1 MKTTWKTTSF
11 AVVLGLLGSLG
22 AVVFAQ
28 QSGQQGALPSSVQ
41 PGTTVITS
49 QAGPS
54 SNGPLYPAHFPPS
67 AFGQASSSSP
77 SIAVAPAATAIYSV
91 TPPGGRQGVPA
102 KFELLTLED
111 EKFKIERLEGP
122 PSPEQRAAQ
131 QVAQGKLREA
141 EQAFRSDKSSDEE
154 KAKAKSLLR
163 AYFSAQFQH
172 DLEIRKEQIKQL
184 EEQLA
189 KLRSVVDKRAA
200 SMEKIVDL
208 RMTLLEN
215 DSNGLGFPHAF
226 QQFLPHDVLHAPPGM
241 PIQPA
246 IPMNAPYP
254 NNIPFPSNNIAAPGY
269 YEFQGWNSQAP
280 RGFVPSNL
288 VPSSSSGPRP
298 DFVPRPL
305 GQPIPPANAI
315 PLERKPNA
323 GKTLEEGV

>member
-1 MKTTWKTTSF
+1 
-11 AVVLGLLGSLG
+11 V
-22 AVVFAQ
+22 
-28 QSGQQGALPSSVQ
+28 
-41 PGTTVITS
+41 
-49 QAGPS
+49 
-54 SNGPLYPAHFPPS
+54 
-67 AFGQASSSSP
+67 FGQASSNSP
-77 SIAVAPAATAIYSV
+77 SIAVAPAATSIYSV
-91 TPPGGRQGVPA
+91 IPPGGRQGVAA

-111 EKFKIERLEGP
+111 DKFKIERLEGP

-141 EQAFRSDKSSDEE
+141 EQAFRSDKSNDEE

-172 DLEIRKEQIKQL
+172 DLEVRKEQIKQL

-226 QQFLPHDVLHAPPGM
+226 QQFLPHDVLQPPPGM

-246 IPMNAPYP
+246 MPMNAPYP
-254 NNIPFPSNNIAAPGY
+254 NHIPFLSNNIGTPVYPGY
-269 YEFQGWNSQAP
+269 YEFQGPNSQAP

-288 VPSSSSGPRP
+288 VPSSSVGPRP

-305 GQPIPPANAI
+305 GLPNPPANAV